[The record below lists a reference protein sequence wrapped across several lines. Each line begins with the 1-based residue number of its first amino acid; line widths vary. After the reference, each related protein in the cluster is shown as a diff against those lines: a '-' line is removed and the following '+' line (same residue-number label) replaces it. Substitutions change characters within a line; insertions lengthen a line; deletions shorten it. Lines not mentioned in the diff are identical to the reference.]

1 MSTSDFTKE
10 RIAQGVKTLLQT
22 MEFEQISVGLI
33 ARHCHISRN
42 TFYYHFKDKYDIIS
56 WIFYREVAPPSSA
69 PPSQRETGLS
79 PFWGCAAICSRTRP
93 FISRPFEFRDK
104 TALRSVYWTF
114 MPIW

>member
-42 TFYYHFKDKYDIIS
+42 TF
-56 WIFYREVAPPSSA
+56 
-69 PPSQRETGLS
+69 
-79 PFWGCAAICSRTRP
+79 
-93 FISRPFEFRDK
+93 
-104 TALRSVYWTF
+104 
-114 MPIW
+114 